1 MPEQNMV
8 QALNTALHE
17 MFADDPRVLLMGED
31 VGKNGGV
38 FRVSGGLYDK
48 FGAERVM
55 DTPLAESGII
65 GTAIGLAVGGMRPI
79 VEIQFMGFLYPGLD
93 QLFSHASR
101 LRTRSLGQVT
111 VPLTLRMPYGGGI
124 RAPEQHADSAEA
136 YLTHT
141 PGLKV
146 LVPSTPYDAKGLLYA
161 AIEDPDPVIFLEPIR
176 CYRLG
181 RMEVPEGRYTVPIGK
196 ARVARPGTDLSLIA
210 WGAMV
215 NLAEKVADK
224 FQEAGISIEV
234 LDLRTLAPLD
244 KEAIGNSVAKTGRC
258 VILHEA
264 PRTGGL
270 AGEITALIME
280 TAFWDLKA
288 PVARVTGFDVPY
300 PAYAWEDFYMP
311 NVSRVSRVVT
321 ETLKD

>member
-1 MPEQNMV
+1 MAELNMV

-17 MFADDPRVLLMGED
+17 LFATDPRVLLMGED

-38 FRVSGGLYDK
+38 FRVSEGLFDQFGGT
-48 FGAERVM
+48 RVI

-79 VEIQFMGFLYPGLD
+79 AEIQFMGFLYPGLD
-93 QLFSHASR
+93 QLFSHAGR
-101 LRTRSLGQVT
+101 LRTRSLERVT
-111 VPLTLRMPYGGGI
+111 VPLVVRMPYGGGI

-146 LVPSTPYDAKGLLYA
+146 VVPSTPYDAKGLLYA
-161 AIEDPDPVIFLEPIR
+161 AVEDPDPVIFLEPIR
-176 CYRLG
+176 MYRLG
-181 RMEVPEGRYTVPIGK
+181 RMAVPEGRFTVPIGQ
-196 ARVARPGTDLSLIA
+196 ARIAREGQDLTLIA
-210 WGAMV
+210 WGAMTH
-215 NLAEKVADK
+215 LALTVAED
-224 FQEAGISIEV
+224 FAARGISIEV
-234 LDLRTLAPLD
+234 LDMRTLAPLD
-244 KEAIGNSVAKTGRC
+244 REAIGRSVAKTGRC

-280 TAFWDLKA
+280 TAFWSLKA
-288 PVARVTGFDVPY
+288 PVSRVTGFDVPY

-311 NVSRVSRVVT
+311 NAERLTKAIEDTV
-321 ETLKD
+321 KD

>member
-1 MPEQNMV
+1 MV

-17 MFADDPRVLLMGED
+17 MFEGDARILLMGED

-38 FRVSGGLYDK
+38 FRVSEGLFDK
-48 FGAERVM
+48 FGGQRVI

-79 VEIQFMGFLYPGLD
+79 AEVQFMGFLYPGLD
-93 QLFSHASR
+93 QLFSHAGR
-101 LRTRSLGQVT
+101 LRARSLGQVS
-111 VPLTLRMPYGGGI
+111 VPLLVRMPYGGGI

-146 LVPSTPYDAKGLLYA
+146 VVPSTPYDAKGLLYS

-176 CYRLG
+176 MYRLG
-181 RMEVPEGRYTVPIGK
+181 RMEVPEGRFTVPIGQ
-196 ARVARPGTDLSLIA
+196 ARVAKTGSDLTLIC
-210 WGAMV
+210 WGAMTH
-215 NLAEKVADK
+215 LAMTVAED
-224 FQEAGISIEV
+224 FQKRGIEIEV

-244 KEAIGNSVAKTGRC
+244 REAIGSSVAKTGRC

-280 TAFWDLKA
+280 VAFWYLKA

-311 NVSRVSRVVT
+311 NPERLSRVIT